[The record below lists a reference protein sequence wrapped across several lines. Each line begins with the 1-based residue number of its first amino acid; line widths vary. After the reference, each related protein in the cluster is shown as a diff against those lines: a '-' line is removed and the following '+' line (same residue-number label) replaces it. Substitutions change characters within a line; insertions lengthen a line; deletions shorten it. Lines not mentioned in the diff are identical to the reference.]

1 MQNNGSY
8 VYEAVIP
15 SDKVKEGNLEY
26 YIEAFD
32 SFNKAN
38 YGSRSNPCI
47 IKITSSAII
56 TQITTTIATTTT
68 TTTNVNVPKILNL
81 FIPEAKANETILA
94 YAEIYVS
101 GDITAVL
108 KYKYEDE
115 NKWKSVPM
123 QNMSTWEYIAV
134 IPSDDSR
141 QGTLQY
147 YLEVSDGYNTSYF
160 GNAEKYLKI
169 KVTAASSTTT
179 STMTTTTTSTT
190 TSTIT
195 TTTTTSTTTNTTTAA
210 TSITTTIPLSLEVT
224 SISIKNGEQ
233 YKIPLDRG
241 DLTFKSS
248 NTDVVVSGDGTV
260 TAVGA
265 GDAVITIID
274 KNYNVKQL
282 KITVNDNE
290 ISKPEYTLG
299 NVNNSVIIDAVDA
312 SAVLKYYARIST
324 NQEGGFTEKQELA
337 ADVNSDGIID
347 SVDASRILAY
357 YAYVSTTNEEAKSM
371 EEFMKKKTK

>member
-1 MQNNGSY
+1 
-8 VYEAVIP
+8 
-15 SDKVKEGNLEY
+15 
-26 YIEAFD
+26 
-32 SFNKAN
+32 
-38 YGSRSNPCI
+38 
-47 IKITSSAII
+47 
-56 TQITTTIATTTT
+56 
-68 TTTNVNVPKILNL
+68 
-81 FIPEAKANETILA
+81 
-94 YAEIYVS
+94 
-101 GDITAVL
+101 
-108 KYKYEDE
+108 
-115 NKWKSVPM
+115 
-123 QNMSTWEYIAV
+123 MSTWEYIAV

-179 STMTTTTTSTT
+179 STTTATTTSTT

-248 NTDVVVSGDGTV
+248 NTDVVVISSDGTV

-274 KNYNVKQL
+274 KNYNVMQL
-282 KITVNDNE
+282 KITVNANE
-290 ISKPEYTLG
+290 I
-299 NVNNSVIIDAVDA
+299 
-312 SAVLKYYARIST
+312 
-324 NQEGGFTEKQELA
+324 
-337 ADVNSDGIID
+337 
-347 SVDASRILAY
+347 
-357 YAYVSTTNEEAKSM
+357 
-371 EEFMKKKTK
+371 